1 MCFTRLPISVIA
13 NESRGKPVHSC
24 AILAGEVLVSQC
36 IAVMVAWSGWT
47 LYRGFIV
54 KTRFLPIRTLHLSIR
69 TLHHLAKAWFVYIVF
84 FLFIFLILPSSLWL
98 HPSYVICTWYYVCTW
113 DNVEHREGQ
122 PDLNSHVVGRWPAK
136 SFFPGNKESWGRR
149 FSFHWPDGKWFR
161 TPNPLSYWLS
171 ELKVNE

>member
-1 MCFTRLPISVIA
+1 MIYSLAHFSHCKRIERQPRSLMC
-13 NESRGKPVHSC
+13 HSC
-24 AILAGEVLVSQC
+24 WWGIG
-36 IAVMVAWSGWT
+36 IAVHCSNGGMEWMN
-47 LYRGFIV
+47 LYRGFNV

-122 PDLNSHVVGRWPAK
+122 PDLNSHVVGRWQSPF
-136 SFFPGNKESWGRR
+136 SLEIRR
-149 FSFHWPDGKWFR
+149 AEEDNSHFTALMENGFEPQTLWSTG
-161 TPNPLSYWLS
+161 
-171 ELKVNE
+171 